1 MFRRS
6 DISFI
11 EIRLLAITISS
22 TWAALVTVTSI
33 VFGLPARG
41 KSGTLALPSS
51 NLFSKFEPLNRIG
64 HDPIGNVNKLFV
76 DLCSRFTLNC
86 KETYDRPLLLPASRC
101 HFEPVW
107 KNGVF

>member
-22 TWAALVTVTSI
+22 TWAALVAVTI

-41 KSGTLALPSS
+41 KSGTLPLPSS
-51 NLFSKFEPLNRIG
+51 NFFFQVRTAEPHR
-64 HDPIGNVNKLFV
+64 
-76 DLCSRFTLNC
+76 S
-86 KETYDRPLLLPASRC
+86 
-101 HFEPVW
+101 
-107 KNGVF
+107 